1 MRCLWEK
8 PLCANSSVSSI
19 YSPLPLSSALRS
31 SYLPRGTRSQT
42 PCQLPY
48 SHELL
53 FQSRHH
59 RALTFP
65 STLSPSLAYKHLG
78 DSIFLPIPR
87 WFSGKESACQCRR
100 HRFDPWVRK
109 IRKWQPTPAF
119 LPGKSHGQRS
129 LVNYSSCVRKESDMP
144 EHRCGSGC

>member
-31 SYLPRGTRSQT
+31 SYLPHRTCSQM
-42 PCQLPY
+42 PCQLPC

-53 FQSRHH
+53 FRSRHH

-100 HRFDPWVRK
+100 HRFDPCVGK
-109 IRKWQPTPAF
+109 IPWRRKWQLTLGF
-119 LPGKSHGQRS
+119 FPGEFHGQRS
-129 LVNYSSCVRKESDMP
+129 WWTTVCRATKGQIRLSI
-144 EHRCGSGC
+144 